1 MKLFYQTGLA
11 LLLCSLGG
19 LAFAI
24 GMSRGYSEIE
34 SSTLELGPN
43 SVALRDVDHFEAS
56 MNQWFITIDLVFG
69 DGQTYLAEGVG
80 EQAADLNQVLK
91 DLAQTTLAHDARA
104 ELDAARQQIDTIAEC
119 INRSALWSAS
129 QRDANLGEVIETSD
143 SAATALIDGVE
154 QIKAVLHE
162 RSKQA
167 VAALDTQRARFKTT
181 VGVLGVVYVLLVGL
195 VWRWTTVGI
204 VRPVVRLTQAA
215 GQAALSVE
223 GFAITESGPKEIRQL
238 TRDIRS
244 FVTKLDS
251 QRVQAGESA
260 RRVQAVMDAAPDAI
274 VTINPA
280 GKIATFNAAALILFG
295 LTSDDLEGHD
305 AQALLPDYLVFLRG
319 EAGMA
324 GVAAEIKA
332 FRGSGEPFPA
342 DLSMSEVGLEGSTHY
357 TAVLRDITNRKAR
370 EQEVKK
376 LNQQLVDTSRQAGMA
391 EIASGVLHNV
401 GNVLTSVNVTATSLS
416 DRIRGSKVTGLTRAV
431 EMMNAHAD
439 DLPRFIEHDPKG
451 QKLPAFIT
459 KLSELLGQEQE
470 SLQEGV
476 GGLIKS
482 IDHIKEV
489 VASQQSVARVQNVD
503 EAMAVSELLDDA
515 VEVNRLRLE
524 KFGVTIDKQLEAL
537 PPVRVDRHKTMQI
550 LVNLVKNAC
559 DAMERNTP
567 ETRRMTL
574 KAQQLEDG
582 MVRLSVADAGSG
594 IAPENLARVFNHGF
608 TTKADG
614 HGFGLHSSANTAQQM
629 GGRLTAASD
638 GVGHGACFQLDLPL
652 TTEPS
657 GHKDTPCKTL

>member
-342 DLSMSEVGLEGSTHY
+342 DLSISEVGLEGSTHY

>member
-24 GMSRGYSEIE
+24 GMSRGYSGIE

-43 SVALRDVDHFEAS
+43 SVAMRDINHFEVS
-56 MNQWFITIDLVFG
+56 INQWFITIDLVFG
-69 DGQTYLAEGVG
+69 DGQTYLAQGVA
-80 EQAADLNQVLK
+80 EQAADLKQVLD
-91 DLAQTTLAHDARA
+91 DLAQTSLARDARA
-104 ELDAARQQIDTIAEC
+104 ELSAAGKQIDIIADC
-119 INRSALWSAS
+119 ISQSALWSAAE
-129 QRDANLGEVIETSD
+129 RDAKLGEVIDTSD
-143 SAATALIDGVE
+143 TAATELIDGTE
-154 QIKAVLHE
+154 KIKVVLYD
-162 RSKQA
+162 RSVKA
-167 VAALDTQRARFKTT
+167 VAALDGQRARFKVT
-181 VGVLGVVYVLLVGL
+181 VVVLGAVYVLLVGL

-204 VRPVVRLTQAA
+204 VRPVVRLTRAA
-215 GQAALSVE
+215 GQAAVSVE
-223 GFAITESGPKEIRQL
+223 GFAIDESGPKEIRQL

-244 FVTKLDS
+244 FVTKLDR
-251 QRVQAGESA
+251 QRVQADESA

-274 VTINPA
+274 VTIGPDGN
-280 GKIATFNAAALILFG
+280 IATFNEAALKLFG
-295 LTSDDLEGHD
+295 LTSDELQGHD
-305 AQALLPDYLVFLRG
+305 AQALLPDYLVYVRG
-319 EAGMA
+319 EAGIA
-324 GVAAEIKA
+324 GVAAEIAA
-332 FRGSGEPFPA
+332 FRGNGDAFPA
-342 DLSMSEVGLEGSTHY
+342 DLSISEVGLKGSVHY
-357 TAVLRDITNRKAR
+357 TAVLRDITARKAR
-370 EQEVKK
+370 EDEVKK

-416 DRIRGSKVTGLTRAV
+416 DRIRGSKITGLNRAV

-451 QKLPAFIT
+451 QKLPAFLG
-459 KLSELLGQEQE
+459 KLADMLGQEQE
-470 SLQEGV
+470 SLQDGV

-503 EAMAVSELLDDA
+503 QAVEVSELLEDA

-524 KFGVTIDKQLEAL
+524 KFGVVIDKQCEAL
-537 PPVRVDRHKTMQI
+537 PPVRIDRHKVMQI

-559 DAMERNTP
+559 DAMEGNTA
-567 ETRRMTL
+567 ETRHMTL
-574 KAQQLEDG
+574 QAQEIEDG
-582 MVRLSVADAGSG
+582 MVRISVADAGSG

-629 GGRLTAASD
+629 GGRLTVASD
-638 GVGHGACFQLDLPL
+638 GVGHGASFQLDLPL
-652 TTEPS
+652 TKQTS
-657 GHKDTPCKTL
+657 GHVETP